1 MRLRIPTS
9 LALGAAAVVAA
20 AGLSAPTS
28 ATASPQVADVSP
40 YLSKQLT
47 SLSGTTLVLVHGEQP
62 LCGRLAAPSPPPA

>member
-28 ATASPQVADVSP
+28 ASASPQVADVSP

-47 SLSGTTLVLVHGEQP
+47 SLSGTTLVLVHGET
-62 LCGRLAAPSPPPA
+62 CRRRRRRSGPPA